1 MHGLSR
7 IVRPQPS
14 LAPPSGAQ
22 RGGFLFAAHP
32 ASPTVSSLR
41 DE

>member
-7 IVRPQPS
+7 IVHLEPT
-14 LAPPSGAQ
+14 LAPQSGAQ

-32 ASPTVSSLR
+32 APPSVSSLR